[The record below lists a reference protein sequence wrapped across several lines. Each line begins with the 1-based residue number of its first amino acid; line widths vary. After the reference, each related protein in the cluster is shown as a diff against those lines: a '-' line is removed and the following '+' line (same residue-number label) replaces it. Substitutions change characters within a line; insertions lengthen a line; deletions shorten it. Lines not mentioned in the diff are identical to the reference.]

1 MVQIV
6 VHVETLSLWKQQK
19 DEMSDDV
26 YMVLTLQE
34 PGATAS
40 LRLQPSTEV
49 DG

>member
-19 DEMSDDV
+19 DEMSDDM
-26 YMVLTLQE
+26 YMVLTSQE

-40 LRLQPSTEV
+40 LRLQPFH
-49 DG
+49 